1 MLMLIE
7 QSALRF
13 SLNPSPLR
21 PACIPEAARH
31 SRAETADK
39 EIIMAVTN
47 TPNTKDMMQKDLYVI
62 FTRAVAPREEIMKML
77 PQHLERQVE
86 LEKQGILF
94 AAGPMEPEDSEKP
107 RTGMIIVRADSFE
120 HANEIAMG
128 DPFHAAG
135 LREFEVWNWSMNEGS
150 FTVTINYSDKSAD
163 VI

>member
-1 MLMLIE
+1 
-7 QSALRF
+7 
-13 SLNPSPLR
+13 
-21 PACIPEAARH
+21 
-31 SRAETADK
+31 
-39 EIIMAVTN
+39 MAVTN
-47 TPNTKDMMQKDLYVI
+47 TPNTKDMLQKDLYVI

-94 AAGPMEPEDSEKP
+94 AAGPMDPEDETKP
-107 RTGMIIVRADSFE
+107 RTGMIIVRAESFE

-135 LREFEVWNWSMNEGS
+135 LREYDVWNWSMNEGS

>member
-1 MLMLIE
+1 
-7 QSALRF
+7 
-13 SLNPSPLR
+13 
-21 PACIPEAARH
+21 
-31 SRAETADK
+31 
-39 EIIMAVTN
+39 MAVTN
-47 TPNTKDMMQKDLYVI
+47 TPNTKDMLQKDLYVI

-94 AAGPMEPEDSEKP
+94 AAGPMEPEDSDKP

-135 LREFEVWNWSMNEGS
+135 LREYDVWNWSMNEGS

-163 VI
+163 VV

>member
-1 MLMLIE
+1 M
-7 QSALRF
+7 
-13 SLNPSPLR
+13 
-21 PACIPEAARH
+21 
-31 SRAETADK
+31 

>member
-1 MLMLIE
+1 
-7 QSALRF
+7 
-13 SLNPSPLR
+13 
-21 PACIPEAARH
+21 
-31 SRAETADK
+31 
-39 EIIMAVTN
+39 MAVTN
-47 TPNTKDMMQKDLYVI
+47 TPNTKDMLQKDLYVI
-62 FTRAVAPREEIMKML
+62 FTRPVAPREEIMKML

-94 AAGPMEPEDSEKP
+94 AAGPMEPEDSDKP

-135 LREFEVWNWSMNEGS
+135 LREYDVWNWSMNEGS

-163 VI
+163 VV

>member
-1 MLMLIE
+1 
-7 QSALRF
+7 
-13 SLNPSPLR
+13 
-21 PACIPEAARH
+21 
-31 SRAETADK
+31 
-39 EIIMAVTN
+39 MAVTN
-47 TPNTKDMMQKDLYVI
+47 TPNTKDMLQKDLYVI

-77 PQHLERQVE
+77 SQHLERQVE

-94 AAGPMEPEDSEKP
+94 AAGPMEPEDSDKP

-135 LREFEVWNWSMNEGS
+135 LREYDVWNWSMNEGS

-163 VI
+163 VV

>member
-1 MLMLIE
+1 
-7 QSALRF
+7 
-13 SLNPSPLR
+13 
-21 PACIPEAARH
+21 
-31 SRAETADK
+31 
-39 EIIMAVTN
+39 MAVTN

-107 RTGMIIVRADSFE
+107 RTGMVIVRADSFE

-128 DPFHAAG
+128 DPFHAEG
-135 LREFEVWNWSMNEGS
+135 LREFDIWNWSMNEGS
-150 FTVTINYSDKSAD
+150 FTVTINYSDQSAA
-163 VI
+163 VV

>member
-1 MLMLIE
+1 
-7 QSALRF
+7 
-13 SLNPSPLR
+13 
-21 PACIPEAARH
+21 
-31 SRAETADK
+31 
-39 EIIMAVTN
+39 MAVTN
-47 TPNTKDMMQKDLYVI
+47 SPNTKYMLQKDLYVI

-94 AAGPMEPEDSEKP
+94 AAGPMEPEDSDKP

-135 LREFEVWNWSMNEGS
+135 LREYDVWNWSMNEGS

-163 VI
+163 VV